1 MGAVNGL
8 HAGSHLLLFCFISL
22 PSTAQDMRSDKWS
35 HLGQQIT
42 ILLLQAGN
50 LALSLL
56 LVVSHLQDQL
66 LQRLILCLTQN
77 KQSLTQSII
86 QSINH
91 SIHPSIT
98 SSVLKFGTLQPKA
111 ATIRHKYVGNAGDV
125 SLGKDYCAT
134 MGRKHEHSPAG
145 QHSDQTN

>member
-1 MGAVNGL
+1 MGAVNSL

-77 KQSLTQSII
+77 KQSLTKTII
-86 QSINH
+86 QSINQPFN
-91 SIHPSIT
+91 PSINHIFCLEVWNT
-98 SSVLKFGTLQPKA
+98 ATKSSNHQAQV
-111 ATIRHKYVGNAGDV
+111 
-125 SLGKDYCAT
+125 C
-134 MGRKHEHSPAG
+134 G
-145 QHSDQTN
+145 QCRRC